1 LPNLPGQKINE
12 FFDLVRP
19 IIEFKFETVLSRSN
33 NIYEIMTNEPI
44 DILLKAGG
52 ETTDQDQV
60 EDDAEEGGMGDL
72 MGEEEDKSLHLKGQ
86 MMFMA
91 EWNVI
96 MFLCSPS
103 LSDLDTLS
111 FTGLFI
117 NDLSMHDFS
126 RDLLLA
132 SRLSIMLLL
141 TKTTSFF
148 KKVTNNPM
156 NLRMHLMLKWKRRP

>member
-1 LPNLPGQKINE
+1 LPGQKINE

-103 LSDLDTLS
+103 LSNLDTLS

-126 RDLLLA
+126 RDLLLS
-132 SRLSIMLLL
+132 SRLAINVAFYKNDLI
-141 TKTTSFF
+141 F
-148 KKVTNNPM
+148 
-156 NLRMHLMLKWKRRP
+156 

>member
-1 LPNLPGQKINE
+1 LPGQKINE

-19 IIEFKFETVLSRSN
+19 IIEFKFETVLARSN
-33 NIYEIMTNEPI
+33 NIFEIMTNEPI
-44 DILLKAGG
+44 DVLLKAGG
-52 ETTDQDQV
+52 VTADQEKV
-60 EDDAEEGGMGDL
+60 EDE
-72 MGEEEDKSLHLKGQ
+72 
-86 MMFMA
+86 A

>member
-1 LPNLPGQKINE
+1 LPGQKINE

-126 RDLLLA
+126 RDLLLS
-132 SRLSIMLLL
+132 SRLAINVAFYKNDLI
-141 TKTTSFF
+141 F
-148 KKVTNNPM
+148 
-156 NLRMHLMLKWKRRP
+156 

>member
-126 RDLLLA
+126 RDLLLS
-132 SRLSIMLLL
+132 SRLAINVAFYKNDLI
-141 TKTTSFF
+141 F
-148 KKVTNNPM
+148 
-156 NLRMHLMLKWKRRP
+156 